1 MSSIN
6 LLLLVFPIF
15 FVKGKCDQEK
25 VFLNHAKVPNF
36 PRNEGMIIRDCHQR
50 IRFSWDEGMSL
61 GIVTIELGMDIRDVI
76 TL

>member
-1 MSSIN
+1 MI
-6 LLLLVFPIF
+6 
-15 FVKGKCDQEK
+15 KKK

-36 PRNEGMIIRDCHQR
+36 LRNQGMNFRDCHHR

-61 GIVTIELGMDIRDVI
+61 GIVIIELGMDIRDVI